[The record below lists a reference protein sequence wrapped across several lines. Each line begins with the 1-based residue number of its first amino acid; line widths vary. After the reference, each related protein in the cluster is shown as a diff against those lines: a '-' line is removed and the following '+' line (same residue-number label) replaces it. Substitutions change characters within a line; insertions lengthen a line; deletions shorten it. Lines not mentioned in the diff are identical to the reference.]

1 MNAEGYL
8 SWVDY
13 NVSANQ
19 DDLIYASQTATGQVY
34 GSNSKVVFTFNHLL
48 SIVGFTFKSGFD
60 ADTDLTI
67 SNVTVKGVP
76 STATFTPDNTETAWQ
91 YRRQLERSHRP
102 AELLADD
109 RRDHRGRG
117 QLLRQLL
124 RHSADGALDRGILQ
138 RYGNLLGRCAGEQP
152 AFHHDGS
159 DGTVTKWDPG
169 YKYNYVATITP
180 ESVELTTSSS
190 AIRRLR
196 RGPRL
201 PTRRCRC
208 SNNIFRACDPEPLA
222 ARG

>member
-159 DGTVTKWDPG
+159 DGNGYEVGSGLQVQLRGYDHARERGADYIQFGDPTVTAWTP
-169 YKYNYVATITP
+169 ATDET
-180 ESVELTTSSS
+180 
-190 AIRRLR
+190 
-196 RGPRL
+196 L
-201 PTRRCRC
+201 P
-208 SNNIFRACDPEPLA
+208 LQ
-222 ARG
+222 